1 MSGNRNG
8 NFRKILVGYDGSRES
23 EKALEVALA
32 IANTMDSKV
41 EILAVAQPSEPPTAV
56 ELEAVIDDARQHYD
70 KALRRIA
77 DAAKENGIQ
86 VETKIAV
93 GHPAEQIIR
102 RAEQG
107 LADLI
112 VVGRRGITAFEEL
125 VMGSVSERVLRYA
138 PCPVLVTR

>member
-1 MSGNRNG
+1 MNGKRNG
-8 NFRKILVGYDGSRES
+8 SFHKILVGYDGSQES
-23 EKALEVALA
+23 ERALELALA

-41 EILAVAQPSEPPTAV
+41 EVLAVAQPSEPPTAV
-56 ELEAVIDDARQHYD
+56 QMQAVIDDAREHYD

-77 DAAKENGIQ
+77 DAAKENGIEI
-86 VETKIAV
+86 ETAVAV

-102 RAEQG
+102 QAERG

-112 VVGRRGITAFEEL
+112 VVGRRGLSALEKM

>member
-1 MSGNRNG
+1 MSGKRNG
-8 NFRKILVGYDGSRES
+8 NFHKILVGYDGSKES

-41 EILAVAQPSEPPTAV
+41 EVLAVAQPPEPPTAV
-56 ELEAVIDDARQHYD
+56 EMEAVLDDAREHYD

-77 DAAKENGIQ
+77 DAAKENGIEI
-86 VETKIAV
+86 ETAVAV

-102 RAEQG
+102 QAERG

-112 VVGRRGITAFEEL
+112 VVGRRGLSALEKM